1 MALTGTAAQNSL
13 SVLRVHPTEPDGS
26 QGVVSPEKHPG
37 RGEGIVR
44 KRKGLGKDKSKPQ
57 ALVGKLRVSRYPKIP
72 TLGAAGSYIP
82 PLRCHQALHPLL
94 RGQVH
99 PWIVTRVCPARDSFP
114 EAGR

>member
-1 MALTGTAAQNSL
+1 MVPTGTAAQNSL

-44 KRKGLGKDKSKPQ
+44 KGKGLGKDNNLQIQ
-57 ALVGKLRVSRYPKIP
+57 ALVERLRVSRYPKIP

-82 PLRCHQALHPLL
+82 PLQCHQTLL
-94 RGQVH
+94 WSQVH
-99 PWIVTRVCPARDSFP
+99 PWIVTQACPTRDSFP